1 MGSFPGAPRT
11 VAQRPLAKAL
21 ELSNTTGFNMKWTTS
36 VLATA
41 ALAVFPSVA
50 TLHADPP
57 VGPAAVAPGI
67 SPGYFSIEL
76 GSGNP
81 SPIKSFSGG
90 GATAQI
96 QQMADGKNPNGKTV
110 IDTRYDEIRFQ
121 IATGMSKPMSQWI
134 TATFNGL
141 PGRADGRDGGFV
153 VADHNYKARR
163 RVDFTEALITEIKF
177 PALDAANGKEIGYLD
192 VTVSPGTVKLGGGNG
207 STVSTPRKS
216 KNWLTSNFK
225 VTLGKLPCDR
235 ILKVDPIVVTQNL
248 VEEEHGHGRYDVVP
262 QRIEYSNIV
271 LTISEADREKWE
283 QWYKEFLIDGKNS
296 NSDELQGTIEGLDAT
311 MKTVLLTI
319 DLEHVG
325 LKRFNPYPARVNTS
339 EAASY
344 FTVELYVEQMKLT
357 IKDL

>member
-1 MGSFPGAPRT
+1 
-11 VAQRPLAKAL
+11 
-21 ELSNTTGFNMKWTTS
+21 MKWTTS

-57 VGPAAVAPGI
+57 VGPAAVSPGI
-67 SPGYFSIEL
+67 TPSNFSIEL
-76 GSGNP
+76 GTGNS

-90 GATAQI
+90 GATAHIEQL
-96 QQMADGKNPNGKTV
+96 ADGKNPNGKTV
-110 IDTRYDEIRFQ
+110 IDTRYDEIQFQ

-141 PGRADGRDGGFV
+141 PGRADGRDGAIIL
-153 VADHNYKARR
+153 ADHNYKARR
-163 RVDFTEALITEIKF
+163 RVDFIEALITEIKF
-177 PALDAANGKEIGYLD
+177 PALDAANGKEIGYFD
-192 VTVSPGTVKLGGGNG
+192 VTLSPGSVNLSPGSG
-207 STVSTPRKS
+207 STVSTPRKA

-225 VTLGKLPCDR
+225 VTLGKLPCNR
-235 ILKVDPIVVTQNL
+235 ILRVDPIVVTQKL
-248 VEEEHGHGRYDVVP
+248 VEEEHGHGHYDVAP

-271 LTISEADREKWE
+271 LTISEADKNQWEEWYEK
-283 QWYKEFLIDGKNS
+283 FLIDGKNS
-296 NSDELQGTIEGLDAT
+296 DGDELQGTIEGFDANL
-311 MKTVLLTI
+311 KTVLLTI

-325 LKRFNPYPARVNTS
+325 LKRFNPHPARVNTS